1 MAAEVWVALFTLVFT
16 ILTSAV
22 GSVVVILNRISDNKE
37 QLDTEL
43 TAIRIAA
50 YEEYKILRREM
61 QDGSQRS
68 SVEFGESIKAIREKV
83 TQVEIWFRDE
93 ISKVRHTLTG
103 GMDMRYSLLEQRLDE
118 IDKSVKSLEIENARR
133 QGIR

>member
-1 MAAEVWVALFTLVFT
+1 MTAEVIGLLALVFT

-22 GSVVVILNRISDNKE
+22 GSVVIILNRISDNKE
-37 QLDTEL
+37 QLDAEL

-68 SVEFGESIKAIREKV
+68 SVEFGGK
-83 TQVEIWFRDE
+83 
-93 ISKVRHTLTG
+93 H
-103 GMDMRYSLLEQRLDE
+103 
-118 IDKSVKSLEIENARR
+118 
-133 QGIR
+133 